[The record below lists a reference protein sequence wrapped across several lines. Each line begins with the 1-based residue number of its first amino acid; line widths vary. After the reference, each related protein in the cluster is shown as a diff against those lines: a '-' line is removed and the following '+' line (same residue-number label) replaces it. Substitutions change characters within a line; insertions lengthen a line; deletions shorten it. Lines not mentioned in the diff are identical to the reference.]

1 MATQDDLLLQALQ
14 ATMAPQDEV
23 PNHFDTIHFYQANA
37 LVFLFQVRKP
47 AEEAL
52 SNVGNSPGFVQAIL
66 GIIANS
72 ANDADL
78 RLVAIICLKRTLK
91 SHWKPR
97 KAGVYGLGEDEK
109 AGLKQWLLGHVE
121 EPERKVAVQLAVVV
135 ADIARRDWPGDW
147 EPLFT
152 SLLATVHSV
161 NDYASSD
168 LYLDVLV
175 DAPLF
180 FYVKK

>member
-1 MATQDDLLLQALQ
+1 MYVSNPTLRCLLCL
-14 ATMAPQDEV
+14 P
-23 PNHFDTIHFYQANA
+23 
-37 LVFLFQVRKP
+37 QVRKP

-52 SNVGNSPGFVQAIL
+52 TDAGNSPGFIQAL
-66 GIIANS
+66 LAIIANT

-78 RLVAIICLKRTLK
+78 RLSAIICLKRTLK

-97 KAGVYGLGEDEK
+97 KAGVYGLGDDEK

-147 EPLFT
+147 EPLFP
-152 SLLATVHSV
+152 SLLATIHSV
-161 NDYASSD
+161 RPPAHLDPSRARCIHLL
-168 LYLDVLV
+168 LYKLIGSVEMQATLKMCYLWNHDIC
-175 DAPLF
+175 F
-180 FYVKK
+180 IF